1 MNSKREACIYQEKTF
16 KVYLLTLV
24 LPFYA
29 HDLYSLG
36 LEDIAHCRWF
46 TKHHAQGHTGCTYT
60 SRLLVMVKRGGKVV
74 ATIISAT
81 VQDFLQLYNQMSETR
96 GNLKE
101 VKVTDG

>member
-1 MNSKREACIYQEKTF
+1 MRTIFIPLDWKILHIAGGSQNTTHKDTQD
-16 KVYLLTLV
+16 VHTL
-24 LPFYA
+24 A
-29 HDLYSLG
+29 G
-36 LEDIAHCRWF
+36 
-46 TKHHAQGHTGCTYT
+46 
-60 SRLLVMVKRGGKVV
+60 LLVMVKRGGKVV